1 VKILFQEERLIE
13 IISILSA
20 KKRISIEEICE
31 TFQVSRDTARRDL
44 VKLDEQGQIVRT
56 RGGALQP
63 TQHLLHSSYEE
74 RKNAQ
79 AMSKHKIGLA
89 AVNLIRDEEQ
99 ILLDSSTTVQSMV
112 EYWKNFNNRVA
123 TNSVDIASL
132 MAGKHHCE
140 VHLLGGI
147 IHPTQRFIYGSKT
160 LESLNQLHFQK
171 VFLGACGVTKNGLSN
186 PYEEESTLI
195 KTMINRSEQV
205 IVLADSTKFH
215 QQLFHHVCSLES
227 IDMIIT
233 DQEPDQLFQELLV
246 QLDIQIIVTKGDEKD
261 D

>member
-1 VKILFQEERLIE
+1 M
-13 IISILSA
+13 SILAA

-31 TFQVSRDTARRDL
+31 TFNVSRDTARRDL

-63 TQHLLHSSYEE
+63 TQHLLNTYED
-74 RKNAQ
+74 RKNTQ

-112 EYWKNFNNRVA
+112 EYWKSVHNRVV

-132 MAGKHHCE
+132 MVGKHHCE

-147 IHPTQRFIYGSKT
+147 IHPTQRFIYGAKT

-171 VFLGACGVTKNGLSN
+171 LFLGACGVTKDGLSN

-195 KTMINRSEQV
+195 KNMINRAEQV

-233 DQEPDQLFQELLV
+233 DQEPDQSFQELLV
-246 QLDIQIIVTKGDEKD
+246 QLDIQIIVTIGDEID